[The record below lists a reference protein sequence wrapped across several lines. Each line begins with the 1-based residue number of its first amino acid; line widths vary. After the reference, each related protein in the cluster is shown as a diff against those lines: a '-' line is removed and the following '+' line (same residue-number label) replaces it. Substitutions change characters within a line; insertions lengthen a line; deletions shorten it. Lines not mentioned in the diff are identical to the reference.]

1 MGLSPY
7 RTQGWQKRFHYPKA
21 LPAYVTVFTA
31 CHIIDYSLRPNMNEQ
46 VQANKQGV
54 WSLTHMLI
62 HLHCL
67 KKRKRKRVKVINFFE
82 KEKPSGSH
90 LNKTGGFCKC
100 LWQTV
105 LKASCVPPG
114 NYLHLKKKKKN
125 PRLSSLDRC
134 LLSYLVKCR
143 LLLRSHPRTETWLH
157 GVRIIWKQH
166 NYSQSHCNTTVGWG
180 RDVVG
185 CGTSWWQCG
194 NSPAKN
200 GPQGIWLN

>member
-21 LPAYVTVFTA
+21 LPAYVSVFTA

-114 NYLHLKKKKKN
+114 NYLHFKKKKKF
-125 PRLSSLDRC
+125 LD
-134 LLSYLVKCR
+134 SAAWTDAFWV
-143 LLLRSHPRTETWLH
+143 TWWSAACFCDHILEQKH
-157 GVRIIWKQH
+157 DYMVWE
-166 NYSQSHCNTTVGWG
+166 
-180 RDVVG
+180 
-185 CGTSWWQCG
+185 
-194 NSPAKN
+194 
-200 GPQGIWLN
+200 